1 LRILK
6 NDLIYRKSICEKC
19 LKSQIYFLCLDK
31 MTDVEKKQ
39 KKEKKVMTPQ
49 RLEQLAAARKRALDI
64 RQAGAVIKME
74 AKIAS
79 ITQTD
84 KIDEPEL
91 PNKETEEPKLPK
103 KETKKGFNPT
113 PPKEIENKIIKAEFI
128 DNPVSQEYVPEF
140 SPRVDVQPP
149 TLLKHPVIIYDD
161 DEEEHEP
168 EPTPVKPARVKSK
181 KPLKTKIVIEQSSD
195 DEDEFHP
202 HEHVIFVKRKS
213 KNDSKAKIVPAATP
227 PPPTSPVRG
236 QRENVVLQ
244 QHQEKRQL
252 PTFPLPNSMDD
263 FINAGFTNYRKY
275 Y

>member
-1 LRILK
+1 
-6 NDLIYRKSICEKC
+6 
-19 LKSQIYFLCLDK
+19 
-31 MTDVEKKQ
+31 MTDIV
-39 KKEKKVMTPQ
+39 KKVKKTMTPE
-49 RLEQLAAARKRALDI
+49 RLEQLARARKKALEI

-74 AKIAS
+74 AKIAN

-84 KIDEPEL
+84 QIDETEL
-91 PNKETEEPKLPK
+91 PNKEGEEPKLPK
-103 KETKKGFNPT
+103 KETKKATSSFHPT
-113 PPKEIENKIIKAEFI
+113 PAKDIENKIIKAELI
-128 DNPVSQEYVPEF
+128 DNPVTQEYVPDF

-149 TLLKHPVIIYDD
+149 TLLQHPVTIYDD
-161 DEEEHEP
+161 DEEEPEP
-168 EPTPVKPARVKSK
+168 EPAPVKKVKTK

-213 KNDSKAKIVPAATP
+213 KNDSKAKIVPATTP

-252 PTFPLPNSMDD
+252 PTFPLANTMDD

>member
-1 LRILK
+1 
-6 NDLIYRKSICEKC
+6 
-19 LKSQIYFLCLDK
+19 
-31 MTDVEKKQ
+31 MTDIVKKP
-39 KKEKKVMTPQ
+39 KKTMTPQ
-49 RLEQLAAARKRALDI
+49 RLEQLALARKKALEI

-79 ITQTD
+79 ITQPD
-84 KIDEPEL
+84 QIDETEPEL
-91 PNKETEEPKLPK
+91 PKKEIQPK
-103 KETKKGFNPT
+103 KQETASGAAPRKAPNFKET
-113 PPKEIENKIIKAEFI
+113 PPKEIENKIIKGEFI
-128 DNPVSQEYVPEF
+128 DNPVSQEYVPDF

-149 TLLKHPVIIYDD
+149 MLSRQVSLQV
-161 DEEEHEP
+161 DEEEPEP
-168 EPTPVKPARVKSK
+168 EPIKKVKSK
-181 KPLKTKIVIEQSSD
+181 KPIKTKIIIEQSSD

-213 KNDSKAKIVPAATP
+213 KNDSKAKVVPAATP
-227 PPPTSPVRG
+227 APPTSPARG

-252 PTFPLPNSMDD
+252 PTFPLANTMDD

>member
-1 LRILK
+1 
-6 NDLIYRKSICEKC
+6 
-19 LKSQIYFLCLDK
+19 

-39 KKEKKVMTPQ
+39 KKEKKVMTPE
-49 RLEQLAAARKRALDI
+49 RLEQLARARKKALEI

-74 AKIAS
+74 AKIAN

-84 KIDEPEL
+84 ETEL
-91 PNKETEEPKLPK
+91 PNKETEPELPK
-103 KETKKGFNPT
+103 KETKKAPNFQPT
-113 PPKEIENKIIKAEFI
+113 PPKEIENKIIKAELVE
-128 DNPVSQEYVPEF
+128 NPVTQEYVPEY

-149 TLLKHPVIIYDD
+149 TLLKHPVTIYDD
-161 DEEEHEP
+161 DEEEPEP
-168 EPTPVKPARVKSK
+168 EPAPVKPARIKTK

-213 KNDSKAKIVPAATP
+213 KNDSKAKIVPATTP

-244 QHQEKRQL
+244 QPQEKRQL
-252 PTFPLPNSMDD
+252 PTFPLPNTMDD

>member
-1 LRILK
+1 MS
-6 NDLIYRKSICEKC
+6 DL
-19 LKSQIYFLCLDK
+19 
-31 MTDVEKKQ
+31 EKKQ

-49 RLEQLAAARKRALDI
+49 RLEQLALARKKALEI

-84 KIDEPEL
+84 EPE
-91 PNKETEEPKLPK
+91 ETPTPKQ
-103 KETKKGFNPT
+103 ETKKAPNFHPT
-113 PPKEIENKIIKAEFI
+113 PPREIENKIIKAELI
-128 DNPVSQEYVPEF
+128 DNPVTQEYVPEY

-149 TLLKHPVIIYDD
+149 TLLKHPVTIYDD
-161 DEEEHEP
+161 DEDEP
-168 EPTPVKPARVKSK
+168 DSEPKPIKKVKSK

-213 KNDSKAKIVPAATP
+213 KNDSKVKIVPAATP

-236 QRENVVLQ
+236 QRENIPIQ
-244 QHQEKRQL
+244 QAQRQL
-252 PTFPLPNSMDD
+252 PTFPLANTMDD
-263 FINAGFTNYRKY
+263 FINAGFSNYRKY

>member
-1 LRILK
+1 MSEPEL
-6 NDLIYRKSICEKC
+6 
-19 LKSQIYFLCLDK
+19 
-31 MTDVEKKQ
+31 
-39 KKEKKVMTPQ
+39 KKEKKEKRVMTPEK
-49 RLEQLAAARKRALDI
+49 LEQLARARRKALEI
-64 RQAGAVIKME
+64 RQAGAAIKAEQKELAE
-74 AKIAS
+74 AALEEKLENER
-79 ITQTD
+79 QV
-84 KIDEPEL
+84 
-91 PNKETEEPKLPK
+91 KEAVKKSLISTK
-103 KETKKGFNPT
+103 KETNFQPT
-113 PPKEIENKIIKAEFI
+113 PAKEIENKIIKAELVE
-128 DNPVSQEYVPEF
+128 NPVTQEYVPEY

-149 TLLKHPVIIYDD
+149 TLLKQPVTIHADD
-161 DEEEHEP
+161 DEEEPEP
-168 EPTPVKPARVKSK
+168 EPAPVKKVKTK

-252 PTFPLPNSMDD
+252 PTFPLPNTMDD

>member
-1 LRILK
+1 
-6 NDLIYRKSICEKC
+6 
-19 LKSQIYFLCLDK
+19 

-39 KKEKKVMTPQ
+39 KKEKKVMTPE
-49 RLEQLAAARKRALDI
+49 RLEQLARARKKALEI

-74 AKIAS
+74 AKIAN
-79 ITQTD
+79 ITAEAS
-84 KIDEPEL
+84 DETEL
-91 PNKETEEPKLPK
+91 PV
-103 KETKKGFNPT
+103 KETKKEPNFNPT
-113 PPKEIENKIIKAEFI
+113 PAKEIENKIIKAELI
-128 DNPVSQEYVPEF
+128 ENPVTQEYVPEY

-149 TLLKHPVIIYDD
+149 PLIRQPANERLWDASHDD
-161 DEEEHEP
+161 DEDELEP
-168 EPTPVKPARVKSK
+168 EPKPIKKVKSK

-236 QRENVVLQ
+236 QRENVALQ
-244 QHQEKRQL
+244 PPQAQRQL
-252 PTFPLPNSMDD
+252 PTFPLPNTMDD